1 MGILKR
7 RRAGEDDAKPRTVLA
22 AAMPIEGKAGK
33 DAWNNT
39 TSDDQWQTRA
49 WYFYD
54 AVGEL
59 RFAHN
64 WIANAVSRAT
74 LYAAEVDP
82 ETGLVTG
89 PTEDPRAQAA
99 ASTVLGGSDE
109 RPQLQS
115 TMALHWQI
123 PGETFIIVIP
133 QGGSRPDRW
142 IAMARTQMRQ
152 RGGRWQ
158 FEDPLTGVWTA
169 LRSQD
174 RVIRIWSPH
183 PARQAHAD
191 SAMRPGN
198 VICQE
203 IEKASQNITAR
214 LDSRLAGNG
223 IMWIPNEV
231 DFPTEDGEPA
241 DAQTFMKLLMDV
253 SEAAISQP
261 GTAAAHVPIMAQIP
275 GEWIAAMSGAHTDL
289 ATQMDSAVPDLR
301 KEALIRLGNTL
312 DMAREIAT
320 GSMAE
325 ANHWTAW
332 QIEEGTYK
340 IHVEPFLL
348 KLGMTLTGEFLRPTL
363 AAMGVTDP
371 DRFVLAW
378 DITEVVARPDDTDD
392 VKWLWDQRLVSAD
405 YTRAKFSVP
414 DDAMPSDD
422 ELQLRR
428 LEDAVQVA
436 PTLAADTQIA
446 QALFG
451 IEIAPAAAGVSDPA
465 AVGAPALEAGT
476 QSDPAPD
483 PSSRGLPARN
493 AQPPEPD
500 AGLIAAAELVV
511 FDALSRAGGRLL
523 TPAYR
528 GQFKATPRHELH
540 TVIPV
545 RDKSVGTLVEGSF
558 QFTDNVARAFGI
570 DPGGL
575 RVTLDAYV
583 QDRLRCGEAHQRD
596 DMVEYLRDLSA

>member
-7 RRAGEDDAKPRTVLA
+7 RRAGEESSRPRAVLA

-33 DAWNNT
+33 QAWNNT
-39 TSDDQWQTRA
+39 TSDSQWQTTA

-64 WIANAVSRAT
+64 WIANAVSRAV
-74 LYAAEVDP
+74 LYAAEIDP
-82 ETGLVTG
+82 DTGLITG

-99 ASTVLGGSDE
+99 ALTILGGTDE

-133 QGGSRPDRW
+133 QGSSRPDRW
-142 IAMARTQMRQ
+142 LAMARTQMRE

-158 FEDPLTGVWTA
+158 FEDPLTGVWTP

-174 RVIRIWSPH
+174 RVIRVWSPH
-183 PARQAHAD
+183 PAKQAHAD

-203 IEKASQNITAR
+203 IEKASQNIMAR

-223 IMWIPNEV
+223 ILWIPNEV
-231 DFPTEDGEPA
+231 DFPTEDGEQA
-241 DAQTFMKLLMDV
+241 DAESFMKLLMETA
-253 SEAAISQP
+253 EASISQP
-261 GTAAAHVPIMAQIP
+261 GTAAAHVPLMAQVP

-289 ATQMDSAVPDLR
+289 ASALDSAVPELR
-301 KEALIRLGNTL
+301 KDGLLRLGNTL
-312 DMAREIAT
+312 DMTREIAM
-320 GSMAE
+320 GGMAE

-348 KLGMTLTGEFLRPTL
+348 KLGMALTGEFFRPAL
-363 AAMGVTDP
+363 SLMGVSDP
-371 DRFVLAW
+371 ERFVLAW
-378 DITEVVARPDDTDD
+378 DITEVVARPDDTED

-405 YTRAKFSVP
+405 YTRSKLSVP
-414 DDAMPSDD
+414 DDAMPSED

-428 LEDAVQVA
+428 LEQAVQVA
-436 PTLAADTQIA
+436 PTLAADAQIA

-451 IEIAPAAAGVSDPA
+451 LEVAPAAAGVSDPN
-465 AVGAPALEAGT
+465 AVEQPALEAGT
-476 QSDPAPD
+476 EPAPNA
-483 PSSRGLPARN
+483 LPERD

-500 AGLIAAAELVV
+500 AGLVAAAELVV

-528 GQFKATPRHELH
+528 GQFKSVARHDLH
-540 TVIPV
+540 TQIPV
-545 RDKSVGTLVEGSF
+545 AGRADQLMEGSF
-558 QFTDNVARAFGI
+558 QFTDRVAVAWGR
-570 DPGGL
+570 DPDLL
-575 RVTLDAYV
+575 RRQLQAYV
-583 QDRLRCGEAHQRD
+583 RDRLTNGWSHRQS
-596 DMVEYLRDLSA
+596 DMVAFLTGRE

>member
-1 MGILKR
+1 MGLLDRKHK
-7 RRAGEDDAKPRTVLA
+7 RAGEEPGRPRAVLA

-33 DAWNNT
+33 QAWQNS
-39 TSDDQWQTRA
+39 TSDTQWQTTA
-49 WYFYD
+49 WYYYD

-74 LYAAEVDP
+74 LYAAEIDP

-89 PTEDPRAQAA
+89 PTEDARAQAA
-99 ASTVLGGSDE
+99 ASAILGGADD

-123 PGETFIIVIP
+123 PGETFVLVVP
-133 QGGSRPDRW
+133 QSGQTPDRW
-142 IAMARTQMRQ
+142 LAMARTQMRE

-158 FEDPLTGVWTA
+158 FEDPLTGVWTP

-183 PARQAHAD
+183 PAKQAHAD

-198 VICQE
+198 TICQE
-203 IEKASQNITAR
+203 IEKASQNIIAR

-223 IMWIPNEV
+223 IMWLPNEI
-231 DFPTEDGEPA
+231 DFPTQDGEPA
-241 DAQTFMKLLMDV
+241 DAQSFMKLLMEA
-253 SEAAISQP
+253 SEAAIAEP

-275 GEWIAAMSGAHTDL
+275 GEWIAAMSGAHSDL
-289 ATQMDSAVPDLR
+289 STAMDSAVTDLR
-301 KEALIRLGNTL
+301 KDALNRLGNTL
-312 DMAREIAT
+312 DMSREIAT
-320 GSMAE
+320 GGMAE

-348 KLGMTLTGEFLRPTL
+348 KLGMALTGEFFRPAL
-363 AAMGVTDP
+363 AAMGVSDP

-378 DITEVVARPDDTDD
+378 DITEVVARPDDTEDT
-392 VKWLWDQRLVSAD
+392 KWLWDQRLVSAD
-405 YTRAKFSVP
+405 HVRSKFSVP

-422 ELQLRR
+422 ELFLRR
-428 LEDAVQVA
+428 LEDAVNVA
-436 PTLAADTQIA
+436 PTLAADGQVA
-446 QALFG
+446 ERLFG
-451 IEIAPAAAGVSDPA
+451 FELAPAAAGVSDPS
-465 AVGAPALEAGT
+465 AVDQPALEAGT
-476 QSDPAPD
+476 QPEPATNA
-483 PSSRGLPARN
+483 LPERDT
-493 AQPPEPD
+493 QPPEPD
-500 AGLIAAAELVV
+500 AGLVAAAELVV

-528 GQFKATPRHELH
+528 GQFKSTPRHELH

-545 RDKSVGTLVEGSF
+545 GRSGHLLEGSF
-558 QFTDNVARAFGI
+558 QFAERVALAFGYSPIGLEHALREYVEGRLSLAEPHNPAVMIGYLQTVAR
-570 DPGGL
+570 
-575 RVTLDAYV
+575 T
-583 QDRLRCGEAHQRD
+583 
-596 DMVEYLRDLSA
+596 